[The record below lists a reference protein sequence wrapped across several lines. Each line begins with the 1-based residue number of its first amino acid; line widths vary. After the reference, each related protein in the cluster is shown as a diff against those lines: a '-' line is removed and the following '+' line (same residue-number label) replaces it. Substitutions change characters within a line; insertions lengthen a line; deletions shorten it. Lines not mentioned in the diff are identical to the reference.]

1 MNSSLGLI
9 LAWLVRA
16 VDRSFRKS
24 LRTEVKEEKK
34 GTWCSP
40 RFVLVWTEEGDR
52 TVNANGW
59 HLEHGVGL
67 RN

>member
-24 LRTEVKEEKK
+24 LRTKVKEENK
-34 GTWCSP
+34 
-40 RFVLVWTEEGDR
+40 RYMVLS
-52 TVNANGW
+52 TVCIGMD
-59 HLEHGVGL
+59 
-67 RN
+67 